1 MRRSAAARW
10 QRALTALGVIGA
22 AGATATAALPALAG
36 ASTAS
41 VAGRPGAG
49 APVPLFGPLPPPGL
63 PGPARALPLSV
74 GRPVPS
80 SWPRPHVL
88 VRSPGQGRAI
98 PIGDESTNWSGYVDV
113 GTGARFTGI
122 TGSWTVP
129 TVGPSPSSASSTW
142 VGIDGDT
149 DASLIQAGTEQDWG
163 PQGVLYYAWYEMLP
177 AVSIELG
184 AVQPGDRITVGITRD
199 EPGTWSISVDDS
211 TEGSLWTGSVAYSAP
226 EASAEWIEEA
236 PTDADTGN
244 VEPLADYGRVQFSD
258 MGVQGTGT
266 GAATASPVYMV
277 KQSPD
282 NLVQSY
288 PAPYDPSTDSFNL
301 TYGSPATVPN
311 RFPAVP
317 IVTGTAQT
325 TTTTSTTT
333 PGPAV
338 PTTAT
343 TTPPDGTP
351 PGGTPPGGTPPGG
364 TPPSGHG
371 YWLVGDDGGVFAFG
385 DARYYGST
393 GNMVTKVRNLVVSLA
408 VVAGIA
414 TTPDDGGYWLV
425 TVNGGIFPFGDATYF
440 GSLQDIGVLD
450 AEVPAIVPTADGRGY
465 FVISWQGGV
474 YAFGD
479 ARFEGTCGTLARCG
493 QGLSALVP
501 DATGK
506 GYWLVL
512 STCKV
517 LALGDA
523 PSIPARDCQAY
534 AAESKVPVRT
544 AVRTPDGRGYWV
556 LLDNGA
562 VYPEGDAVALGS
574 WKAPASTNAK
584 QDPAEMIVPTRDG
597 RGAWVVLQKGAVKAY
612 GDAPALGDLAGQ
624 KLSEPLV
631 SAAGW

>member
-10 QRALTALGVIGA
+10 QRTLTALCLIA
-22 AGATATAALPALAG
+22 AAAFTATAARPGPAG

-41 VAGRPGAG
+41 VAGRSGAAPARVPVFG
-49 APVPLFGPLPPPGL
+49 ALAALGL
-63 PGPARALPLSV
+63 AGPARALPLSV

-80 SWPRPHVL
+80 SWPRSHVL
-88 VRSPGQGRAI
+88 VRSPGHGKAI
-98 PIGDESTNWSGYVDV
+98 PIGNESTNWSGYVDV

-184 AVQPGDRITVGITRD
+184 AVRPGDRVTVGITRD

-236 PTDADTGN
+236 PTDAGTGN
-244 VEPLADYGRVQFSD
+244 VEPLADYGSVQFSD

-266 GAATASPVYMV
+266 RAATASPVYMV
-277 KQSPD
+277 RQSPD
-282 NLVQSY
+282 NVVQSY
-288 PAPYDPSTDSFNL
+288 PAPYDPSTDSFDL
-301 TYGSPATVPN
+301 TYGSPARVPSN
-311 RFPAVP
+311 FPAVP

-333 PGPAV
+333 PGPAL

-343 TTPPDGTP
+343 TTPPG
-351 PGGTPPGGTPPGG
+351 
-364 TPPSGHG
+364 GHG

-385 DARYYGST
+385 DARFHGST
-393 GNMVTKVRNLVVSLA
+393 GNMVAKVRNLVVSLA
-408 VVAGIA
+408 VVTGIA

-450 AEVPAIVPTADGRGY
+450 AEVRAIVPTADGKGY
-465 FVISWQGGV
+465 FMISWQGGV

-501 DATGK
+501 DTTAK

-517 LALGDA
+517 LAFGDA
-523 PSIPARDCQAY
+523 PNIPARDCQAY
-534 AAESKVPVRT
+534 ATADKVPVRT

-556 LLDNGA
+556 LLDNGV

-574 WKAPASTNAK
+574 WKAPASTK
-584 QDPAEMIVPTRDG
+584 QGLAEMIVPTRDG

-612 GDAPALGDLAGQ
+612 GDAPELGDLAGQ